1 MTIASVTVIVFYLM
15 EGINKSI
22 LTKLEVKGR
31 KLLMIYNQDDDD
43 NFLINSLDKYL
54 KMGLELELQEQ
65 IKTEQKSYKG

>member
-1 MTIASVTVIVFYLM
+1 MTIASVTVIVFYLL

>member
-1 MTIASVTVIVFYLM
+1 MTIASVTVIVFYLL

-22 LTKLEVKGR
+22 LTKLEMKGR

>member
-1 MTIASVTVIVFYLM
+1 MTIVSVTVIVFYLL

-22 LTKLEVKGR
+22 LTKLEMKGR